1 MTFLFFLFFFSF
13 LLFKMAYSRK
23 TSKSSRPTKASCKGK
38 QQWMSSYTRADGVKV
53 KGHCH
58 SPRKASRKVSRSASR
73 KVSRKASRSASRK
86 VSRKASR
93 SASRKVSRKASRSV
107 SRKASRSASRKG
119 SRGKKSLPPQLK
131 QMSSIV
137 KSLAKSGNY
146 SGNIM
151 KAAAKIYRSSRK

>member
-1 MTFLFFLFFFSF
+1 
-13 LLFKMAYSRK
+13 MAYSRK

-73 KVSRKASRSASRK
+73 KVSRK

-93 SASRKVSRKASRSV
+93 SASRKASRSASRKASRSA
-107 SRKASRSASRKG
+107 SRKASRSASRKASRSASRKASRSASRKASRKG

>member
-1 MTFLFFLFFFSF
+1 
-13 LLFKMAYSRK
+13 MAYSRK
-23 TSKSSRPTKASCKGK
+23 SSKSHSRKGSHSASRKASRKGSRATKASCKGR
-38 QQWMSSYTRADGVKV
+38 QQWMSAYTRADGVRV

-58 SPRKASRKVSRSASR
+58 SPRKASRSA
-73 KVSRKASRSASRK
+73 SRKASRSASRK
-86 VSRKASR
+86 ASRSASRKASR
-93 SASRKVSRKASRSV
+93 SASRK
-107 SRKASRSASRKG
+107 ASRKG

>member
-1 MTFLFFLFFFSF
+1 MVHS
-13 LLFKMAYSRK
+13 KKSSKSHSRK
-23 TSKSSRPTKASCKGK
+23 TSRKGSRVTKASCSGK
-38 QQWMSSYTRADGVKV
+38 QQWMSAYTRADGVKV

-58 SPRKASRKVSRSASR
+58 SSRKVSKKSSRVASRKVSKKSSRVASRKVSKKSSRVASR
-73 KVSRKASRSASRK
+73 KVSRKVSKKSSR
-86 VSRKASR
+86 V
-93 SASRKVSRKASRSV
+93 
-107 SRKASRSASRKG
+107 ASRKG